1 MLKPVTKEQLFLT
14 KTVQSVEELRQLGE
28 DLLLGALQRQP
39 AADAPEATR
48 TTFAEELRKH
58 RKLVLEAGQVILKM
72 RMAVSEGLAVADRV
86 FSPTLR
92 FDGLTEE
99 QQKALKDS
107 RKETEKEQSQMKKQE
122 SAGRGGGKFYNRGR
136 GGYHYQP
143 YQQPPYQQPVIQQ
156 VQPTYQQVQPAYI
169 AAAPPAFQQQ
179 YQYQQ
184 GFAGGG
190 QPAYPPDGFRAP
202 RNTRPDSRAV
212 ARCYS
217 CGTVGHFS
225 KDGVCLPGAREA
237 YQAVMAQGQMGQAGG
252 QQAAI
257 TYMPSGTGGG
267 N

>member
-107 RKETEKEQSQMKKQE
+107 RKETEKEQKQE

-143 YQQPPYQQPVIQQ
+143 YQQPTYNYQPY
-156 VQPTYQQVQPAYI
+156 
-169 AAAPPAFQQQ
+169 
-179 YQYQQ
+179 
-184 GFAGGG
+184 
-190 QPAYPPDGFRAP
+190 
-202 RNTRPDSRAV
+202 
-212 ARCYS
+212 
-217 CGTVGHFS
+217 H
-225 KDGVCLPGAREA
+225 
-237 YQAVMAQGQMGQAGG
+237 
-252 QQAAI
+252 
-257 TYMPSGTGGG
+257 
-267 N
+267 

>member
-1 MLKPVTKEQLFLT
+1 MT

-122 SAGRGGGKFYNRGR
+122 SAGRGGGKFYNR
-136 GGYHYQP
+136 
-143 YQQPPYQQPVIQQ
+143 
-156 VQPTYQQVQPAYI
+156 
-169 AAAPPAFQQQ
+169 
-179 YQYQQ
+179 
-184 GFAGGG
+184 
-190 QPAYPPDGFRAP
+190 
-202 RNTRPDSRAV
+202 
-212 ARCYS
+212 
-217 CGTVGHFS
+217 
-225 KDGVCLPGAREA
+225 E
-237 YQAVMAQGQMGQAGG
+237 
-252 QQAAI
+252 
-257 TYMPSGTGGG
+257 
-267 N
+267 